1 MHSNTF
7 LSESGYKTRRFN
19 DILTE
24 IAGFFNVHRAEGTYP
39 GGIHP
44 ELTSD
49 DVTDCL
55 DEVDDILDTQL
66 STRLRDG
73 LRSSAQRRPVDLA
86 GLPSHPV
93 PTAGPLV
100 GGCVREQAHG
110 RRPDGDSTMVV
121 RGPAD
126 GYANSSVFLSYARRR
141 VVRTART
148 RALFVP
154 SISSIRCLT

>member
-93 PTAGPLV
+93 PTAG
-100 GGCVREQAHG
+100 